1 MCAVFN
7 GNSRGEQWMTCGCL
21 RNHIGNTAKASI
33 VLKKLYEK
41 INRQKKSPLFMSST
55 LLTKA
60 NCYDN
65 RTCLVKEVCRL
76 QAQDKA
82 VHCCKQKTPFY
93 SSLETK
99 HIKGI
104 RWTCHLSL

>member
-41 INRQKKSPLFMSST
+41 N
-55 LLTKA
+55 
-60 NCYDN
+60 
-65 RTCLVKEVCRL
+65 
-76 QAQDKA
+76 
-82 VHCCKQKTPFY
+82 
-93 SSLETK
+93 
-99 HIKGI
+99 
-104 RWTCHLSL
+104 